1 MNPTTSSND
10 LISNVSSAS
19 SLNISHLSATL
30 DSWNQHAVSALS
42 SPTFYAQLLAIV
54 CAVGLAWWLAQHIKR
69 KLHAVS
75 SANLKNLEH
84 LANPNLTNTGLLNR
98 WQTKLSMLDGLV
110 FPLMNIALLAL
121 TLSLFNA
128 LDIKPWLVKM
138 AESWAIIGFIFY
150 LVKHTIH
157 NAFINGLL
165 KWVGVP
171 VTALYLFDQLNPT
184 IVFLDSIAFNVGE
197 IHISVFAVLRLLV
210 FGAVLFWLGRILNQ
224 YGQALIRSKQTL
236 DIRTREVFAKLF
248 EIVLFIVIF
257 LVLLQGVGIDLTAL
271 AVFGGAL
278 GVGIGFGL
286 QQIASN
292 FISGLI
298 ILLDK
303 SIALGNYI
311 EMEDGK
317 AGTLTKLSMR
327 STSLQTFDGKVIVVP
342 NERFITTAFT
352 NWTHDDPRQRYS
364 LTFAVAYDSDIP
376 AIPKLILDAVKQHP
390 QVLLEPELPDCEI
403 IEFADSGVVFQLEY
417 WIADIDD
424 GKNRVGSDLFMIIWQ
439 TLHDNKISIPFPQR
453 EVRIL
458 NPQPPVP
465 TDITRPG

>member
-1 MNPTTSSND
+1 MTPSTPSTLASHIITSFTQWGQQG
-10 LISNVSSAS
+10 LA
-19 SLNISHLSATL
+19 
-30 DSWNQHAVSALS
+30 ALS
-42 SPTFYAQLLAIV
+42 SPMFYLQLLAVAAAI
-54 CAVGLAWWLAQHIKR
+54 GLAWWLSQRLKQRLQLI
-69 KLHAVS
+69 LHT
-75 SANLKNLEH
+75 H
-84 LANPNLTNTGLLNR
+84 PNQTDAHATHNVNR
-98 WQTKLSMLDGLV
+98 WQHLWQTPLAVLQGLA
-110 FPLMNIALLAL
+110 FPLSNILLLAL
-121 TLSLFNA
+121 VLSVFNA
-128 LDIKPWLVKM
+128 LEQPLWLIKI
-138 AESWAIIGFIFY
+138 AQSWAIIVFIFF
-150 LVKHTIH
+150 LVKHAIH
-157 NAFINGLL
+157 NVFISALL
-165 KWVGVP
+165 KWIGIP
-171 VTALYLFDQLNPT
+171 LAALYQFDLLSPT
-184 IVFLDSIAFNVGE
+184 VQFLDNISFSVGD
-197 IHISVFAVLRLLV
+197 IRISVFAVLRLLV
-210 FGAVLFWLGRILNQ
+210 FGAVLFWLGRITNH
-224 YGQALIRSKQTL
+224 YGQSLIRSKQTL

-248 EIVLFIVIF
+248 EIGLFLIIF

-465 TDITRPG
+465 TDITRPGH